1 MNGEK
6 NAYVDSSERSDQA
19 VRDSQQRRE
28 RLAESHSIIALPCE
42 VCDELCP
49 SDKLMDH
56 QIECQKER
64 ENARRNDPRVAHLA
78 SPVTHEFVFNIH
90 DFSPSQR
97 SRYIEVQRGY
107 SPTIEFEDDCVV
119 NESVEDNI
127 ATDVFARAERS
138 AVYFPPG
145 DPSVTRSGN
154 DVSSATYIEI
164 QRSYSPMM
172 EFEEE
177 HSPEAFSLNI
187 PEFVHTRDSTN
198 SLGRTHLSR
207 FNEAEN
213 HFDQGR
219 NL

>member
-1 MNGEK
+1 MNGQK
-6 NAYVDSSERSDQA
+6 NVYVVDSSERSHQA
-19 VRDSQQRRE
+19 ARDGQQNRE

-64 ENARRNDPRVAHLA
+64 ENVSNDPRVADRA
-78 SPVTHEFVFNIH
+78 SPITQEFVFNIH

-107 SPTIEFEDDCVV
+107 SPTIDFEDDCVA
-119 NESVEDNI
+119 NGSVEENF
-127 ATDVFARAERS
+127 ATDVFVRAERS
-138 AVYFPPG
+138 TVYFPQQEG
-145 DPSVTRSGN
+145 PSVARSSN

-177 HSPEAFSLNI
+177 NTPEAFSLNI

-198 SLGRTHLSR
+198 S
-207 FNEAEN
+207 
-213 HFDQGR
+213 
-219 NL
+219 